1 MAAHRNV
8 EHFSERNSIAV
19 LVSTVDFHSGL
30 VEGLTTS
37 TSRFNIVEPVTE
49 DGIVEIVR
57 NLTELAQEGN
67 LTETMLRRDC
77 GLIAGWLA
85 RELSAARRG

>member
-1 MAAHRNV
+1 MATHKNV
-8 EHFSERNSIAV
+8 EHLNERNSIAV
-19 LVSTVDFHSGL
+19 SVSTSAFHSGL
-30 VEGLTTS
+30 VEGLTIS
-37 TSRFNIVEPVTE
+37 THRFNIVEPVTE

-77 GLIAGWLA
+77 GLICGWLT
-85 RELSAARRG
+85 RELSAAGR